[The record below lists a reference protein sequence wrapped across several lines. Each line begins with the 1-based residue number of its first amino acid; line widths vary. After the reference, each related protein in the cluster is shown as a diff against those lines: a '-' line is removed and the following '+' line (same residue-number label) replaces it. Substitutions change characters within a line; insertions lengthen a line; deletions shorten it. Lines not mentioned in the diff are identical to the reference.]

1 MPMINNVAKNK
12 LTMVI
17 TTWEIAFPAAL
28 PVLFPF
34 GPVQVLIRTD

>member
-17 TTWEIAFPAAL
+17 TATREIAFPAAL

-34 GPVQVLIRTD
+34 GSGTGLSPY

>member
-1 MPMINNVAKNK
+1 MINNVAKNK

-17 TTWEIAFPAAL
+17 TTREIAFPAAFAGAIS
-28 PVLFPF
+28 FP

>member
-12 LTMVI
+12 LTIVI
-17 TTWEIAFPAAL
+17 TTREIAFPAAL

-34 GPVQVLIRTD
+34 GSGTGFNPY